1 MYCLRFLG
9 GASIESETGAL
20 TGSVMQRRRLGLLAL
35 AAAAPLGSVSRDRA
49 AALLFPEADAE
60 SARHAVS
67 NALHAIRR
75 ALGKDAIIAV
85 GDELRLNP
93 ALLSSDIAD
102 FDAAIAAGERERA
115 VGLYRGPFLDGFF
128 VSEAPEFERWV
139 EGERQRLAR
148 AHGRVLEQLAESHE
162 ARGDFAEAAEW
173 WRRLAACEPLSS
185 RVAVRTM
192 RALDAAGDAA
202 AALQHARAHEE
213 LVRNTLEVPP
223 DAEVASLAALLR
235 ATPRTASHASAA
247 SSSGLRVATARTL
260 VAPAEPTIRAA
271 APEPAPQATQDRRW
285 RLRVPLLALALLS
298 AAGAMAW
305 SWSTD
310 AAADRELPPI
320 RSVAVLPLAN
330 LSGDTAQEY
339 LALAMTD
346 ALITELARLRPDLR
360 IVSRSSASRFR
371 ASRAATPEIARTLGV
386 DAVVDGS
393 VIREGGRVRVS
404 VQLVH
409 ATDRHLWAERY
420 DREFRHLL
428 SVQANIAGAIAR
440 EIGHRVS
447 EPGRRRASAATVDPA
462 AHEAYL
468 RGREALLRNSMEGA
482 ALAKTHFQRAIAAD
496 STYAPAWAGLADAY
510 VLSALTPRIPQGDA
524 YALAKTAAQ
533 RALALDAQ
541 LAEAHVA
548 YGNLLKHEGDAAGA
562 EAEIRRAIQLDPSH
576 ARARQKL
583 GELLVERGQAREA
596 IAHLEVARSF
606 DPLSPVIQ
614 SIYGW
619 ALASDGQHDSAISM
633 YRRVL
638 EQDSTHVLAHSL
650 LGTSLIFSGRYDEA
664 LTAMRRFEQTT
675 GVRRLQHMGVAYAL
689 SGRRAEAWRTYR
701 ELERRRGI
709 KGSYALAVVAAHLGD
724 RERAL
729 RHLERERQN
738 GSLLLGL
745 RHDPWLAPLH
755 GDPRFERFVESVA
768 TR

>member
-9 GASIESETGAL
+9 GASIESETGAV

-35 AAAAPLGSVSRDRA
+35 AAASPLGSVSRDRA

-75 ALGKDAIIAV
+75 ALGKDAIVAV

-93 ALLSSDIAD
+93 TILRSDIAD

-128 VSEAPEFERWV
+128 VSDAPEFERWV

-202 AALQHARAHEE
+202 AALQHARMHEE
-213 LVRNTLEVPP
+213 AVRGALEIPP
-223 DAEVASLAALLR
+223 DAEVTSLAARLR
-235 ATPRTASHASAA
+235 STPRTIPRTVSHTSAA
-247 SSSGLRVATARTL
+247 TTRTL
-260 VAPAEPTIRAA
+260 VAPAEPTKPAA
-271 APEPAPQATQDRRW
+271 APEPAPHATQDRRW
-285 RLRVPLLALALLS
+285 RLRVPLLALALLGT
-298 AAGAMAW
+298 AGALAW

-310 AAADRELPPI
+310 AATGAALPPI

-360 IVSRSSASRFR
+360 IVSRSSASRSR

-404 VQLVH
+404 IQLVH

-447 EPGRRRASAATVDPA
+447 EPGRPRASAATVDPA

-482 ALAKTHFQRAIAAD
+482 ALATTHFQRAIAAD
-496 STYAPAWAGLADAY
+496 STYAPAWAGLADAH
-510 VLSALTPRIPQGDA
+510 VLSALTPRIPQGDS
-524 YALAKTAAQ
+524 YALAKAAAQ
-533 RALALDAQ
+533 RALALDDQ

-548 YGNLLKHEGDAAGA
+548 YGNVLKHEGDAAGA
-562 EAEIRRAIQLDPSH
+562 EAGMRRAIQLDPNH

-619 ALASDGQHDSAISM
+619 ALASDGQHDSAITV

-664 LTAMRRFEQTT
+664 LAAMRRFERTT
-675 GVRRLQHMGVAYAL
+675 GVKRLQHVGVAYAR
-689 SGRRAEAWRTYR
+689 SGRRAEAWQTYR
-701 ELERRRGI
+701 ELEQRRGI
-709 KGSYALAVVAAHLGD
+709 KGSYALAVIAAHLGD

-729 RHLERERQN
+729 RHLERERRN
-738 GSLLLGL
+738 GSLLLGV
-745 RHDPWLAPLH
+745 RHDPWLAPLR
-755 GDPRFERFVESVA
+755 GDPRFERFVESLA
-768 TR
+768 AR